1 MIHKDFSKGHCTP
14 CSKKAIREQGIER
27 MGQEEITASLSQ
39 LSSGW
44 KLAPQPVS
52 DSAQAVPSS
61 LSKIFKFKNF
71 ATALAFTSKVGQEA
85 DAEGHHPAILLE
97 WGSVAV
103 YWWSHSLNGVC
114 EILTQLHQND
124 FIMAAKTENI
134 AQLSEGLKS

>member
-1 MIHKDFSKGHCTP
+1 
-14 CSKKAIREQGIER
+14 

-103 YWWSHSLNGVC
+103 YWWSHSLNG
-114 EILTQLHQND
+114 LHQND